1 MLDVNSK
8 NNLWNPKRLRGV
20 ATINT
25 YYKKNPDDSL
35 HIWRFLWWFFG
46 NIFETKYAGITVD
59 IRNGISRKNNH
70 SEPVDKIIKQVKQVN
85 KVVAVP
91 NDDTKR
97 MRGNSFLVATLT
109 VMKTEAWTPASFW
122 PPPPPTPPSTCQNME
137 HLTKKLKSN
146 YYYELDLLPSESS
159 MRINIGQLNH
169 DQKYDFTKVL
179 SLNIKN
185 MTCGPTT
192 TISDQKMVRKSLK
205 KFKFKFQNPYHC
217 LAPKKK

>member
-70 SEPVDKIIKQVKQVN
+70 SEPVDKIIKQVN
-85 KVVAVP
+85 KVAIVF

-97 MRGNSFLVATLT
+97 IYGSSFLVATL
-109 VMKTEAWTPASFW
+109 KTEAETPASSW
-122 PPPPPTPPSTCQNME
+122 SPPPPTPPSTCQNME

-169 DQKYDFTKVL
+169 DRKYDFAKVL

-185 MTCGPTT
+185 MTCGPIT

-205 KFKFKFQNPYHC
+205 KFKFKFQNNPYHC
-217 LAPKKK
+217 LASKKK